1 MIDSAEQ
8 KDECILGVSMKLELL
23 GAVECN
29 NAGQLSIRRRN
40 ETWQSHVVIAR
51 KAVAA
56 MGIGEEMAWKKQSQ
70 IYVH

>member
-1 MIDSAEQ
+1 M
-8 KDECILGVSMKLELL
+8 SMKLELL
-23 GAVECN
+23 GAVKCN
-29 NAGQLSIRRRN
+29 NSGQLSTRRRK
-40 ETWQSHVVIAR
+40 ETGQSHVVIAG